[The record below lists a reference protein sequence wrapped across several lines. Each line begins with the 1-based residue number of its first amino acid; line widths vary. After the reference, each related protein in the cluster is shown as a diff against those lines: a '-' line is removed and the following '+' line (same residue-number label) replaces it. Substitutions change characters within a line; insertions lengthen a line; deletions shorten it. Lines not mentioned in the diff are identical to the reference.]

1 MQTEASLNAS
11 ALKKKIEDYIALS
24 SAYEK
29 LLKECELFRTD
40 REVFAEA
47 AEDAEER
54 RDEAEKRAVQAEVW
68 AAEAELRAA
77 KAEQKERA
85 ATNFIVTLLKS
96 SSKDK
101 LQVTILFGVQFL
113 CCLHS
118 WVPSF
123 CVEFFLLKSS
133 SNSCLLSFFHL
144 IIV

>member
-1 MQTEASLNAS
+1 MNAS
-11 ALKKKIEDYIALS
+11 ALKKKIEDYNALS
-24 SAYEK
+24 STHEK

-85 ATNFIVTLLKS
+85 ATNFIVALLKS

-113 CCLHS
+113 CNPFFQKKILCCLHS
-118 WVPSF
+118 QIP
-123 CVEFFLLKSS
+123 FLCWKFLHIHVLCHSS
-133 SNSCLLSFFHL
+133 
-144 IIV
+144 I